1 MICLSFIWVRFSPF
15 RRHLTQTNPKLMN
28 KVIFRDPMEK
38 SGEEIKETF
47 FTIKNKKKIRDET
60 SFG

>member
-1 MICLSFIWVRFSPF
+1 MT
-15 RRHLTQTNPKLMN
+15 HTNPKLMN

-47 FTIKNKKKIRDET
+47 FTIKNKKKVRGQVEGTTGTKALEQKRI
-60 SFG
+60 

>member
-1 MICLSFIWVRFSPF
+1 MT
-15 RRHLTQTNPKLMN
+15 HTNPKLMN

-47 FTIKNKKKIRDET
+47 FTIKNKKKVRDET